1 MKKKK
6 WNYVREYY
14 EDRSG
19 VINWR
24 YRFRF
29 NDKKAEEVFMVFD
42 DGLGIDFKWVRLT
55 EDMRKSLI
63 KNIEPD
69 GEDYRLKKDGQQ

>member
-14 EDRSG
+14 KIEFLG
-19 VINWR
+19 ETIYEWR

-29 NDKKAEEVFMVFD
+29 NEDKAEEVVD
-42 DGLGIDFKWVRLT
+42 VHDPILT
-55 EDMRKSLI
+55 WSELPEEKRQILLK
-63 KNIEPD
+63 KIEPD
-69 GEDYRLKKDGQQ
+69 GEDYRLKKDGQK

>member
-14 EDRSG
+14 EDEFLGEKIQR
-19 VINWR
+19 WQ

-29 NDKKAEEVFMVFD
+29 NDKKAEMLVPTWDYSF
-42 DGLGIDFKWVRLT
+42 GWVQLPEAKRQILL
-55 EDMRKSLI
+55 K
-63 KNIEPD
+63 KVEPD
-69 GEDYRLKKDGQQ
+69 GEDYRLKKDGQE

>member
-14 EDRSG
+14 EDEFLGEKIQR
-19 VINWR
+19 WR

-29 NDKKAEEVFMVFD
+29 NEKKAEELIFTFTC
-42 DGLGIDFKWVRLT
+42 GFEWVQLPEEKRQILL
-55 EDMRKSLI
+55 K
-63 KNIEPD
+63 KIEPD
-69 GEDYRLKKDGQQ
+69 GEDYRLKKEGQN

>member
-6 WNYVREYY
+6 WNYVREYFDD
-14 EDRSG
+14 EFLGEKTQR
-19 VINWR
+19 WR

-29 NDKKAEEVFMVFD
+29 NEEKAEELIRVYPFE
-42 DGLGIDFKWVRLT
+42 LT
-55 EDMRKSLI
+55 WSELPEEKRQILLK
-63 KNIEPD
+63 KIEPD

>member
-6 WNYVREYY
+6 WNYVREYFDD
-14 EDRSG
+14 EFLGEKTQR
-19 VINWR
+19 WR

-29 NDKKAEEVFMVFD
+29 NDKKAEEVFFTYAC
-42 DGLGIDFKWVRLT
+42 GLGW
-55 EDMRKSLI
+55 I
-63 KNIEPD
+63 KLPEEKRQILLKKIEPD

>member
-14 EDRSG
+14 EEEFLGEKILR
-19 VINWR
+19 WR

-29 NDKKAEEVFMVFD
+29 NEDKAEEVIDVHHPILTWS
-42 DGLGIDFKWVRLT
+42 GLSEAKRQILLK
-55 EDMRKSLI
+55 K
-63 KNIEPD
+63 IEPD
-69 GEDYRLKKDGQQ
+69 GEDYRLKKVGQE